1 MADSGL
7 SKFSAFLFTLVQAEN
22 GFALMQTMSLK
33 GKTVRIIVSEPWDW
47 EGNLFGTILS
57 DRGGDKLLVKL
68 TKPIKG
74 NKLTSDLMELKP
86 RYEKK
91 TFKPLGQYY
100 SVTVGGA
107 LVKEEND
114 EFDYIIIGSVT
125 LD

>member
-1 MADSGL
+1 
-7 SKFSAFLFTLVQAEN
+7 
-22 GFALMQTMSLK
+22 MSLK
-33 GKTVRIIVSEPWDW
+33 GQTVRIIVSEPWDW
-47 EGNLFGTILS
+47 EENLFGTIIS
-57 DRGGDKLLVKL
+57 DRGGEKLLVKL

-74 NKLTSDLMELKP
+74 KKLTSDLIELKP
-86 RYEKK
+86 RYEKE

-125 LD
+125 ID

>member
-1 MADSGL
+1 
-7 SKFSAFLFTLVQAEN
+7 
-22 GFALMQTMSLK
+22 MSLK
-33 GKTVRIIVSEPWDW
+33 GQTVRIIVNEPWNW

-74 NKLTSDLMELKP
+74 NKLTSDLIELKP
-86 RYEKK
+86 INEKE

-107 LVKEEND
+107 LVDEKNE

>member
-1 MADSGL
+1 
-7 SKFSAFLFTLVQAEN
+7 
-22 GFALMQTMSLK
+22 MSLK
-33 GKTVRIIVSEPWDW
+33 GQTVRIIVNEPWDW

-74 NKLTSDLMELKP
+74 NKLTSDLLELKP
-86 RYEKK
+86 RYEKEK
-91 TFKPLGQYY
+91 FKQLGQFYP
-100 SVTVGGA
+100 VTISGA
-107 LVKEEND
+107 LINEEND